1 MASDISTLLLL
12 IASDVEQVV
21 AKMQELQC
29 SISAL
34 HPPGDP
40 AKNTS
45 SRIVNLLRKAEAE
58 EEPSPATWS
67 QWSTAAK
74 QVHEVV
80 SEISMA
86 SQFAKQIAKK
96 VFAGGFIQDN
106 LQKSFDDDS
115 FQTAHRLLLPS
126 LMASDGYGNETD
138 AKSPETAQKTEMM
151 TTAFVDLSNDKTLL
165 PSTTLLNMKT
175 ATANKRNV
183 AKPPH
188 LFKVVVGAKS
198 GSVAGSFQSL
208 EAHKIAP
215 SPVLLPERRRSG
227 ILVSKLQTPKHIPAL
242 ASSCHRSYPSHGVA
256 VRRSMEKKVKLRR
269 SSELGSIDG
278 RTVRLCKLST
288 TEGTA
293 VVKKQATKEEPGRA
307 VADMYSSKTGDNE
320 VIISHSVNPV
330 SLLSPP
336 LVLPL
341 SSAVKKVEESSSRSK
356 KTKKWLPQ
364 RFSSKAKP
372 ETGKT
377 AAITRHKTRTPSKPL
392 PALITKLP
400 PRKLMNSSTTTTTAI
415 PSAQA
420 LLDPA
425 DMKLSSSKTV
435 PPPLLPLPPARQ
447 AAERKRIA
455 AEAVIKNSSSVVTAA
470 NVQVGTKAVVTVSS
484 SKSVTDSRIS
494 LKNDSKLFE
503 EADSG
508 ILLTRSREQQ
518 EKKVEVKDSAANLK
532 STCSSIDLRRR
543 DVEEG
548 MELPPLVGG
557 VVVPSL
563 LRMGSGAGKENKH
576 NSSNLVRSSSVG
588 NQQQKSSSSRS
599 NKPPLTAENGRSS
612 SGKSLLTRAKSW
624 MSLQSTKDHRDNGR
638 GVGGSRRGEVVYGCL
653 SSSSSSAAP
662 KPLLAR

>member
-1 MASDISTLLLL
+1 
-12 IASDVEQVV
+12 
-21 AKMQELQC
+21 
-29 SISAL
+29 
-34 HPPGDP
+34 
-40 AKNTS
+40 
-45 SRIVNLLRKAEAE
+45 
-58 EEPSPATWS
+58 
-67 QWSTAAK
+67 
-74 QVHEVV
+74 
-80 SEISMA
+80 
-86 SQFAKQIAKK
+86 
-96 VFAGGFIQDN
+96 
-106 LQKSFDDDS
+106 
-115 FQTAHRLLLPS
+115 
-126 LMASDGYGNETD
+126 
-138 AKSPETAQKTEMM
+138 MM

-242 ASSCHRSYPSHGVA
+242 ASSCRRSYPSHGVA

-330 SLLSPP
+330 SLSSPP

-415 PSAQA
+415 PSGQA

-612 SGKSLLTRAKSW
+612 SGQQQALYYSEPYSFFFTFEISLEKTGVQKANVLATRSQHAW
-624 MSLQSTKDHRDNGR
+624 FWH
-638 GVGGSRRGEVVYGCL
+638 
-653 SSSSSSAAP
+653 
-662 KPLLAR
+662 

>member
-1 MASDISTLLLL
+1 
-12 IASDVEQVV
+12 V
-21 AKMQELQC
+21 C
-29 SISAL
+29 
-34 HPPGDP
+34 
-40 AKNTS
+40 
-45 SRIVNLLRKAEAE
+45 RIVNLLRKAEAE
-58 EEPSPATWS
+58 EEPSPAAMWS

-74 QVHEVV
+74 QMHEVV

-96 VFAGGFIQDN
+96 VFAGGSIQDN
-106 LQKSFDDDS
+106 LQKCFDDDS
-115 FQTAHRLLLPS
+115 CQTVHRLLLPS
-126 LMASDGYGNETD
+126 LMASDGYGNDAD
-138 AKSPETAQKTEMM
+138 AKSQETVQKTEMM
-151 TTAFVDLSNDKTLL
+151 RTAFVDLSNDKTLF
-165 PSTTLLNMKT
+165 PNATLLSMKT
-175 ATANKRNV
+175 VTANKQNV
-183 AKPPH
+183 VKPPH

-208 EAHKIAP
+208 EAQKIAP

-227 ILVSKLQTPKHIPAL
+227 ILGSKSQTPKLIPSL
-242 ASSCHRSYPSHGVA
+242 PSSCRRSYPSHGAA
-256 VRRSMEKKVKLRR
+256 VRCSMEKKVKLRR

-278 RTVRLCKLST
+278 KTVRLCKLST

-293 VVKKQATKEEPGRA
+293 VVKKRATKEEPGRA
-307 VADMYSSKTGDNE
+307 AADMYSSQAGDNE

-330 SLLSPP
+330 SLLPPP

-372 ETGKT
+372 ET

-400 PRKLMNSSTTTTTAI
+400 TRKLMNSSTTTTTAI

-425 DMKLSSSKTV
+425 DMKLSSPKTV

-455 AEAVIKNSSSVVTAA
+455 AEAVIKSSSSVMTAA
-470 NVQVGTKAVVTVSS
+470 NVQVGTKAVVAVSS
-484 SKSVTDSRIS
+484 SKSVTNSRIS

-508 ILLTRSREQQ
+508 TLLTRTREQQ

-532 STCSSIDLRRR
+532 STCGSIDLRR

-557 VVVPSL
+557 VVVPGL
-563 LRMGSGAGKENKH
+563 LRMGSGVGKENKH

-624 MSLQSTKDHRDNGR
+624 MSLQSTKDHHDNGR

-653 SSSSSSAAP
+653 SSSSSAP
-662 KPLLAR
+662 PPKALLAR

>member
-12 IASDVEQVV
+12 SVSDVEQVV

-34 HPPGDP
+34 HRPGDP
-40 AKNTS
+40 AKNAS
-45 SRIVNLLRKAEAE
+45 NRIVNLLRKAEAE

-96 VFAGGFIQDN
+96 VFGGGSIQDN

-126 LMASDGYGNETD
+126 LMASDGYGNDAD
-138 AKSPETAQKTEMM
+138 AKSPETVQKTEMM

-165 PSTTLLNMKT
+165 PSATLLSMKT
-175 ATANKRNV
+175 ATANKQNV

-198 GSVAGSFQSL
+198 GSVAGSFQSF

-215 SPVLLPERRRSG
+215 SPVLPPERRSG
-227 ILVSKLQTPKHIPAL
+227 ILVSKSLTPKHIPAL
-242 ASSCHRSYPSHGVA
+242 ASSCRRSYPSHGAA

-293 VVKKQATKEEPGRA
+293 VVKKRATKEEPGRA
-307 VADMYSSKTGDNE
+307 AADMYSSKTGDNE

-330 SLLSPP
+330 SLLPPP

-356 KTKKWLPQ
+356 KKKKWLPQ

-372 ETGKT
+372 ETAKT

-400 PRKLMNSSTTTTTAI
+400 PRKLMNSSTTTTAI

-455 AEAVIKNSSSVVTAA
+455 AEAVIKSSSSVVTAG
-470 NVQVGTKAVVTVSS
+470 NVQVGTKAVVAVSPC
-484 SKSVTDSRIS
+484 KSVTDSRIS
-494 LKNDSKLFE
+494 LKNDSKLLE

-518 EKKVEVKDSAANLK
+518 EKKVEVKDSAASLK
-532 STCSSIDLRRR
+532 STCSSMDLRRR

-548 MELPPLVGG
+548 LELPPLGA

-563 LRMGSGAGKENKH
+563 LRMGSGVGKENKH

-599 NKPPLTAENGRSS
+599 NKPPLTVENSRSS

-624 MSLQSTKDHRDNGR
+624 MSLQSTKDHHDNGR

-653 SSSSSSAAP
+653 SSSSSAAAP
-662 KPLLAR
+662 KALLAR

>member
-1 MASDISTLLLL
+1 
-12 IASDVEQVV
+12 VEQVV

-58 EEPSPATWS
+58 EEPSPAATWS

-96 VFAGGFIQDN
+96 VFAGGSIQDN

-126 LMASDGYGNETD
+126 LMASDGYGNDAD
-138 AKSPETAQKTEMM
+138 AKSPETVQNTEMM

-165 PSTTLLNMKT
+165 PSATLLSMKT

-215 SPVLLPERRRSG
+215 TPILPERRRSG

-242 ASSCHRSYPSHGVA
+242 ASSCRRSYPSHGVA
-256 VRRSMEKKVKLRR
+256 VRHSMEKKVKLRR

-293 VVKKQATKEEPGRA
+293 VVKKRATKEEPGRA
-307 VADMYSSKTGDNE
+307 AADMYSSKTSNNE
-320 VIISHSVNPV
+320 VIISHSVNLV
-330 SLLSPP
+330 SLLPPP

-372 ETGKT
+372 ETAKT

-400 PRKLMNSSTTTTTAI
+400 PRKLMNSSTTTTAI
-415 PSAQA
+415 PPAQA

-447 AAERKRIA
+447 AAERKRMA
-455 AEAVIKNSSSVVTAA
+455 AEAVIKSSSSVVTT
-470 NVQVGTKAVVTVSS
+470 VQVGTKAVVAVSS

-532 STCSSIDLRRR
+532 STCSSMDLRRR

-557 VVVPSL
+557 VVVPGL
-563 LRMGSGAGKENKH
+563 LRMGSGVGKENKH
-576 NSSNLVRSSSVG
+576 NSGNLVRSSSVG
-588 NQQQKSSSSRS
+588 NQQQKSISSRS

-624 MSLQSTKDHRDNGR
+624 MSLQSTKDRRDNGK

-653 SSSSSSAAP
+653 SSSSSAAP
-662 KPLLAR
+662 KAFLAR